1 MSHIGK
7 NIIENKEQVE
17 ELHVLLES
25 KPVLVRIPAGA
36 KNYVIALSDHIP
48 RGVSGVRVFVAA
60 QEGSSARIVVKG
72 DEMPRSFALEF
83 DLAKNS
89 SVACDMEHKADAPT
103 LRILKAV
110 LNKDSRL
117 FLHEY
122 VRAEEFFW
130 ARSTVALR
138 GEGASYTDEMRYSG
152 CRTATLDIER
162 AVEHA
167 APNTAS
173 FLDTRGVVGDSAK
186 VLWRGK
192 VRVQAEAGKSSAFQ
206 RHDAILTGAGA
217 VVDAAP
223 ILEIFAHD
231 VSCKHSASV
240 RRVQLEDIFY
250 MESRGIEASTAKKEI
265 LDGFL
270 ASRV

>member
-7 NIIENKEQVE
+7 NIIEDKEQVE
-17 ELHVLLES
+17 ELRVLLES

-36 KNYVIALSDHIP
+36 KNYVVALSDCIP
-48 RGVSGVRVFVAA
+48 RGVSCVRVSVAA
-60 QEGSSARIVVKG
+60 QEGSSAEIVVKG
-72 DEMPRSFALEF
+72 DGMPRLLALEF

-89 SVACDMEHKADAPT
+89 SVVCEMEHKADAPM

-110 LNKDSRL
+110 LNTYSRL
-117 FLHEY
+117 FLREY
-122 VRAEEFFW
+122 VRAEEFFY
-130 ARSTVALR
+130 ARSNVVLR
-138 GEGASYTDEMRYSG
+138 GEGASYTDDLRYSG
-152 CRTATLDIER
+152 CSTAALDIER
-162 AVEHA
+162 AVEHC

-192 VRVQAEAGKSSAFQ
+192 VRVQAEARKSLAFQ

-217 VVDAAP
+217 AVDAAP

-240 RRVQLEDIFY
+240 RRVQSEDIFY
-250 MESRGIEASTAKKEI
+250 MESRGIEASAAKKEI